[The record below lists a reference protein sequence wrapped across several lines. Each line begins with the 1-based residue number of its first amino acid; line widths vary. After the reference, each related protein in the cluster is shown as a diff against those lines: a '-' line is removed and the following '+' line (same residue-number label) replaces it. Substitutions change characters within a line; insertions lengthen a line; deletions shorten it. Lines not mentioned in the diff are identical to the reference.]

1 MIQLIKNAKLYAPEY
16 QGVKNILIANGCIEA
31 IYSPEQCPEFPA
43 LIDVFD
49 ANGNIIVPGFVDGLV
64 HYCGGGG
71 EGGFGNRTPE
81 LLVEEAAKAGV
92 TTLVGALGTD
102 SLTRTVSNLLGKCRE
117 LKAHG
122 LSAYFYAGSYHI
134 PLKTLTQSVES
145 DLIFIPEIIGV
156 GEVALSDHRASVITF
171 NQLLDIAR
179 KTKTAASLAGKKGV
193 VFCHLGDSPEQLS
206 LLRSVI
212 AESDISHE
220 HFIPTHCN
228 RNPNLFEDALL
239 YGREGGYIDFTTSTN
254 QGLIDDGE
262 VVSAQAVKL
271 ALQAGVDSSLI
282 TLSSDANASLPR
294 FDDAGYTIG
303 VDVGR
308 ISSLYQSA
316 KQAHLEF
323 DVPFEI
329 ALSCITKN
337 PAKALGLSQKGQ
349 VEVGLDADLVM
360 LSQESLDIKAVW
372 ALGQAVYNS

>member
-1 MIQLIKNAKLYAPEY
+1 MIQLIKNANLYAPEH
-16 QGVKNILIANGCIEA
+16 QGIKHILIANHRIEA
-31 IYSPEQCPEFPA
+31 IYSIDECPQFPPMV
-43 LIDVFD
+43 DVLD
-49 ANGNIIVPGFVDGLV
+49 AKGNYLVPGFVDGLV

-81 LLVEEAAKAGV
+81 LEAEEAAKSGV

-117 LKAHG
+117 LKAKG

-134 PLKTLTQSVES
+134 PLKTLTDSLES
-145 DLIFIPEIIGV
+145 DLIYIPEIIGV

-171 NQLLDIAR
+171 NDLLDIAR

-193 VFCHLGDSPEQLS
+193 VFCHMGDSPEQLS

-212 AESDISHE
+212 TQSDISYD

-228 RNPNLFEDALL
+228 RNPNLFSDALQF
-239 YGREGGYIDFTTSTN
+239 GREGGYIDFTTSTN

-262 VVSAQAVKL
+262 IVSAEAIKL
-271 ALQAGVDSSLI
+271 ALEAGVERRLI

-294 FDDAGYTIG
+294 FDDKGNTIG

-308 ISSLYQSA
+308 IDSLYESA
-316 KQAHLEF
+316 KQAYQEYG
-323 DVPFEI
+323 VPFDI

-337 PAKALGLSQKGQ
+337 PATALGLGEKGQ
-349 VEVGLDADLVM
+349 IKAGNDADLVM
-360 LSQESLDIKAVW
+360 LCQQSLDIEAVW
-372 ALGQAVYNS
+372 SLGQQVYNR